1 MTTATTI
8 LALVPI
14 ITSTGRGGDIMR
26 PMAVPIFGGMFI
38 EVITMLIVPVVFC
51 LIQELKASE

>member
-1 MTTATTI
+1 
-8 LALVPI
+8 
-14 ITSTGRGGDIMR
+14 
-26 PMAVPIFGGMFI
+26 MAVPIFGGMFI